1 MVNGMPTTGAAVQT
15 AAIEAR
21 ERLMQRVVLLGAS
34 NLTRG
39 ISTVVRLAQLA
50 FDGPLQVIAALG
62 AGRSYGMASRVLI
75 CELPGIDGCALW
87 DALAAGPRL
96 PTSALVTDIG
106 NDIFYGASVEQIL
119 GWLKRSL
126 DRLATHEAQIV
137 MTLLPADNAAQISA
151 WRFRL
156 MRRMMFRN
164 CTLELDEVQATILEI
179 NERLR
184 AVARERSI
192 QLVAQRADWYG
203 FDPIHIRFDRWPRAW
218 SEILSTWRREAEKK
232 ISPAPSLSRWLY
244 LRSLPPHERT
254 ILGRVRR
261 ARQPAGRL
269 ADGTTIS
276 FY

>member
-1 MVNGMPTTGAAVQT
+1 MHVRRMQTTRTKMQYFPPRGET
-15 AAIEAR
+15 T
-21 ERLMQRVVLLGAS
+21 QRVVLLGAS

-50 FDGPLQVIAALG
+50 FEGPLEVLAALG
-62 AGRSYGMASRVLI
+62 AGRSYGLTSRVLVR
-75 CELPGIDGCALW
+75 ELPGIDGCAIW
-87 DALAAGPRL
+87 DALDRGGRR

-119 GWLKRSL
+119 GWIERAL
-126 DRLATHEAQIV
+126 DRLATHDANVV
-137 MTLLPADNAAQISA
+137 MTLLPLDNADRISA

-156 MRRMMFRN
+156 MRRVMFRS
-164 CTLELDEVQATILEI
+164 CTLELDQVRATILQI

-184 AVARERSI
+184 AIARERTI
-192 QLVAQRADWYG
+192 QLVAPRADWYG

-218 SEILSTWRREAEKK
+218 SEILSTWRRDSK
-232 ISPAPSLSRWLY
+232 IFFSPAPSLSRWLY
-244 LRSLPPHERT
+244 LRSLAPHERT

-261 ARQPAGRL
+261 ASQPAGRL

-276 FY
+276 FF

>member
-1 MVNGMPTTGAAVQT
+1 MQLISDEATP
-15 AAIEAR
+15 AAIDKR
-21 ERLMQRVVLLGAS
+21 GIPRRRVVLLGAS

-50 FDGPLQVIAALG
+50 FDGPLEVLAALG
-62 AGRSYGMASRVLI
+62 AGRSYGVTSRVLVR
-75 CELPGIDGCALW
+75 ELPGIDGCGIW
-87 DALAAGPRL
+87 DALARGPRL
-96 PTSALVTDIG
+96 PTAALVTDIG

-119 GWLKRSL
+119 GWVERAL
-126 DRLATHEAQIV
+126 DRLAEHDAQIV
-137 MTLLPADNAAQISA
+137 MTLLPADNSAQISA

-156 MRRMMFRN
+156 MRKMMFRN
-164 CTLELDEVQATILEI
+164 CNLELDQVHAMILEI

-184 AVARERSI
+184 EIARKRLI
-192 QLVAQRADWYG
+192 QLVAQRAEWYG

-218 SEILSTWRREAEKK
+218 SEILSTWRGESK
-232 ISPAPSLSRWLY
+232 IFFSPAPSLARWLY
-244 LRSLPPHERT
+244 LRSLAPHERT

-261 ARQPAGRL
+261 VRQPAGRL